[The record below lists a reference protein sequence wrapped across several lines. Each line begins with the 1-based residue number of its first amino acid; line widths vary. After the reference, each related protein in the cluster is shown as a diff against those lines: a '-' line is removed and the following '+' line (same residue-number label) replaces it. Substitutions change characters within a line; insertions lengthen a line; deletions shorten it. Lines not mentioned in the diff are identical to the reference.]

1 MINLTAEKKIN
12 TLRVKLALPS
22 YIWKFDGKLLYEY
35 KTPEGDLCSRSVAP
49 IKQSQE
55 RNFYFTWDLLI
66 PSLSLLDSLTLT
78 VSVATPRGEAL
89 LGRWSYL
96 NNQLRRENQV
106 VPFPE
111 RMIGFSLTNQC
122 NLQCSMC
129 WQKNRSEALYLSFE
143 DIKSVIEEAKLFGRP
158 PIYFWGG
165 EPFLHPRFWEIIRMV
180 KENGFFCV
188 VNTNGMIIK
197 NTVEK
202 ILASGL
208 DMIVVSID
216 GREQIHDRIRGRKGV
231 YRQVISGLEKLLE
244 RRGKRPIV
252 AVNSVIT
259 ELNYKNMDDLV
270 ALKKILA
277 FDYLDYQ
284 FLIYYSQHE
293 KDNYKSRYKALF
305 GVEPAAVDGYGT
317 DFGEIDFDQL
327 N

>member
-1 MINLTAEKKIN
+1 
-12 TLRVKLALPS
+12 
-22 YIWKFDGKLLYEY
+22 
-35 KTPEGDLCSRSVAP
+35 
-49 IKQSQE
+49 
-55 RNFYFTWDLLI
+55 
-66 PSLSLLDSLTLT
+66 
-78 VSVATPRGEAL
+78 
-89 LGRWSYL
+89 
-96 NNQLRRENQV
+96 
-106 VPFPE
+106 
-111 RMIGFSLTNQC
+111 MIGFSLTNQC

-327 N
+327 NLVIKKVKEDGDNRIRFFPYAINSSKDVYNYFNKPWNLGVKSCDSIRKSFWVEPNGDVIPCSIFPDYVVGNIKNDSFYSIWNNERFSKVSPAHGRRAFLHLLPLL